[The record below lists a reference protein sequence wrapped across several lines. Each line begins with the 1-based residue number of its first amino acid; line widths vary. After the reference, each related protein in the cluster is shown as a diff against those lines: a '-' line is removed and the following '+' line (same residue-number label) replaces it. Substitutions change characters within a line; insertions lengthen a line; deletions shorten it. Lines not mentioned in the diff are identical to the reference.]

1 MARSDADQTYQIV
14 PSLPLASG
22 RITLPGALQLG
33 SAAAAAAAT
42 TAAGRWGA
50 IQLWEHPPL
59 QYEPGGAR
67 LVLFEG
73 LDELLAKLPVLGIFS
88 VSGGILEPHWG
99 DFRMI
104 AGWLVPSGLRAPAQH
119 VVYRQLWLCFHP
131 TLLILLT

>member
-1 MARSDADQTYQIV
+1 MAPRQARLMPLRHGIAARSYPKPERTGDSIRWCDGWRDPDADQTCQIV

-22 RITLPGALQLG
+22 RITLPVALQLG
-33 SAAAAAAAT
+33 SAAAAAAAA

-73 LDELLAKLPVLGIFS
+73 LD
-88 VSGGILEPHWG
+88 
-99 DFRMI
+99 
-104 AGWLVPSGLRAPAQH
+104 
-119 VVYRQLWLCFHP
+119 
-131 TLLILLT
+131 